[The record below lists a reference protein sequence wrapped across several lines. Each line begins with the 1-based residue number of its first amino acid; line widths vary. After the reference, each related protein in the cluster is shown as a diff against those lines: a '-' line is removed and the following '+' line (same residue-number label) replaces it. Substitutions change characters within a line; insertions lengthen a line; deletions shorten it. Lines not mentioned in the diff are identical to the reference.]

1 MKISRLLR
9 EQPHSPNLGLLLVR
23 ITTGGLMC
31 YLHGWSKLMA
41 GTERWERLGSGLSDL
56 LGLNFLSIPL
66 GFMASFSESIAALC
80 LIIGWYTRPSAFL
93 LAFTMIVAVSKKIP
107 EGLREAELPLLFLCL
122 SLVLLSS
129 GAGKWSIDYI
139 ISQKNN
145 R

>member
-9 EQPHSPNLGLLLVR
+9 EQPHAPNLGLLLAR

-56 LGLNFLSIPL
+56 LGLDFLSIPL

-80 LIIGWYTRPSAFL
+80 LIIGGIR
-93 LAFTMIVAVSKKIP
+93 V
-107 EGLREAELPLLFLCL
+107 PLLFYWPLQWQL
-122 SLVLLSS
+122 PSV
-129 GAGKWSIDYI
+129 KK
-139 ISQKNN
+139 SQKVYERPNYLYSSMLIN
-145 R
+145 SIAYFWCRKMEY

>member
-9 EQPHSPNLGLLLVR
+9 EQPHSPNLGLLLAR

-93 LAFTMIVAVSKKIP
+93 LAFTMIVAVSKKIQKVFMKP
-107 EGLREAELPLLFLCL
+107 NCLTFSLL
-122 SLVLLSS
+122 
-129 GAGKWSIDYI
+129 I
-139 ISQKNN
+139 ISIAFFWCRKMEY
-145 R
+145 